1 MSKKAKKNKP
11 GKPKRK
17 VKIKKKKQN
26 KVTPVTDTKEVKP
39 KPKPKPFDYWLA
51 HTQKGSGVHL
61 SLHSTRELGEKAAA
75 EEVKKPGVTVC
86 LMGMYVDDYKF
97 PEVETKPKEETK
109 KESKKKTTKAK

>member
-1 MSKKAKKNKP
+1 MLSKGKKTKSYKS
-11 GKPKRK
+11 KPKTKRQ
-17 VKIKKKKQN
+17 KQKYTN
-26 KVTPVTDTKEVKP
+26 KVTPATPVTDTKEVKP

-61 SLHSTRELGEKAAA
+61 SLHSTRDLGERAAA

-97 PEVETKPKEETK
+97 PKKETK
-109 KESKKKTTKAK
+109 KKSKKKTDTKK